1 MYIHIH
7 VCICRDTGTYIDHI
21 NDAVL
26 HKHLPIRTPRS
37 CVEFPKFSSTLILYS
52 KYQLWVILHKKLV
65 KNWLLDISNLRRIL
79 TKSAL

>member
-1 MYIHIH
+1 MNSHIYIHTRIYTLQIYLTYMYIHIH

-52 KYQLWVILHKKLV
+52 KYQL
-65 KNWLLDISNLRRIL
+65 
-79 TKSAL
+79 